1 MPNRKFYIE
10 YNIKNRFERK
20 TIRDW
25 ANENRPFFPEYTFE
39 DRKSHFPI
47 TQVISKLLQNT
58 FGFQEIE
65 ENGEVILRNPNVN
78 FRF

>member
-1 MPNRKFYIE
+1 MANRRFYIE
-10 YNIKNRFERK
+10 YTSNERLERK
-20 TIRDW
+20 TIRNW
-25 ANENRPFFPEYTFE
+25 ANENRRYFPEYTFE

-47 TQVISKLLQNT
+47 TQVISKFLQT
-58 FGFQEIE
+58 RFGFQEIE

>member
-1 MPNRKFYIE
+1 M
-10 YNIKNRFERK
+10 KNL
-20 TIRDW
+20 
-25 ANENRPFFPEYTFE
+25 PLFPEYSFE

-47 TQVISKLLQNT
+47 TQVISKLLQTT

-78 FRF
+78 FRY

>member
-1 MPNRKFYIE
+1 MPNRRFYIE
-10 YNIKNRFERK
+10 YIVSNRLERK
-20 TIRDW
+20 TIRNW

-47 TQVISKLLQNT
+47 TQVISKLLESR

-65 ENGEVILRNPNVN
+65 ENGEVTLRNPNEN

>member
-1 MPNRKFYIE
+1 MANRRFYIE
-10 YNIKNRFERK
+10 YIKSNRLERK
-20 TIRDW
+20 TIRNW
-25 ANENRPFFPEYTFE
+25 ANDNRVFFPEYTFE

-47 TQVISKLLQNT
+47 TNVISRLLQT
-58 FGFQEIE
+58 RFSFQETE

>member
-1 MPNRKFYIE
+1 MANRRFYIE
-10 YNIKNRFERK
+10 YIISTHLERK
-20 TIRDW
+20 TIRNW
-25 ANENRPFFPEYTFE
+25 ANENRTFFPEYTFE

-47 TQVISKLLQNT
+47 TNVISSLLQT
-58 FGFQEIE
+58 RFGFQEIE

>member
-10 YNIKNRFERK
+10 YTASNLIIRK
-20 TIRDW
+20 TVRNW
-25 ANENRPFFPEYTFE
+25 ANENRTFFPDYTFE

-47 TQVISKLLQNT
+47 THVISKLLQTT

-65 ENGEVILRNPNVN
+65 ENGEVILRNPNIN